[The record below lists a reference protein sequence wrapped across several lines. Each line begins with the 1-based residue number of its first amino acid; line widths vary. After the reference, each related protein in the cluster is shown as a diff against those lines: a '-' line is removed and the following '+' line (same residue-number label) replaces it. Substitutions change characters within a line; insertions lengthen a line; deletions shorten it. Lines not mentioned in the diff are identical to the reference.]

1 LLEKEEG
8 EKKGQWQLRDVP
20 FIEAGRGA
28 GEGGGGWH
36 GGRAGGAPRREQE
49 WGGRLTVGPRPQ

>member
-1 LLEKEEG
+1 LLEKEKEG

-28 GEGGGGWH
+28 GEGGGLAWRS
-36 GGRAGGAPRREQE
+36 GGRC
-49 WGGRLTVGPRPQ
+49 TST